1 MYKRMTEEVEVL
13 THQQANKKDI
23 TLKFPGA
30 TADLI
35 ASKNLFDVYLKTK
48 VLDVCGDALK

>member
-1 MYKRMTEEVEVL
+1 MTEEVEIL
-13 THQQANKKDI
+13 THQEANKKDI